1 MALKNFKDI
10 INNKAYFINSKDRDI
25 FEKGDLQSFFGLSNK
40 DAIEF
45 IVYDANN
52 NQLPQK
58 DWGLVRYIPMTTENI
73 SDYFLVA
80 DGTTFQ
86 RFNFPSEYFIDIER
100 LLQEAG
106 YTNGIFKT
114 QVTLINHRVG
124 SNDKFDKLWISEI
137 SPSRTEVRLFPL
149 KRKET
154 EGTDLFQRFGIFVK
168 DGQFREDTIAEALS
182 IVEDVNPIDVAK
194 HLTDKWGKNW
204 IDKLK
209 TEYKINSLEG
219 FLQKVQST
227 FTQAAINEFTNRIS
241 DPNDLNFGKPKTT
254 KPNLE
259 LSKTNVKKTCIDLY
273 IRALDFNLSKPV
285 FNSTAQINLDT
296 NASVDIV
303 SQVKQLKESDANI
316 EATDTK
322 IGPKEKRE
330 NRKRS
335 EEQSKKATLKKKK
348 EFQLEIPPTPPPIA
362 APPEDLGEGKKYN
375 KYQITRMGIPAAY
388 AQSLFTYL
396 DDSGTLQTIQTDQY
410 GPVGTFC
417 MEENSWQGAYGL
429 YRFENFGPCGTRL
442 PKDTEIIDYTPK
454 LPPTM
459 PDVIITPV
467 GLPNINLNLPISSPT
482 PAPPSFIGG
491 GGRGGGNTTNTE
503 GINTSE
509 FGFGQRD
516 RNVIERDNIQIME

>member
-45 IVYDANN
+45 IVYDAND

-58 DWGLVRYIPMTTENI
+58 DWGLVRYIPMTSENI

-86 RFNFPSEYFIDIER
+86 RFNFPSEYFIDVER

-106 YTNGIFKT
+106 YINGIFKT

-124 SNDKFDKLWISEI
+124 SNEKFDKLWISEI
-137 SPSRTEVRLFPL
+137 SPSRTEIRLFPL

-154 EGTDLFQRFGIFVK
+154 EGTDLFERFEIFVK

-209 TEYKINSLEG
+209 TEYKINSLES
-219 FLQKVQST
+219 FLQKVQNT

-259 LSKTNVKKTCIDLY
+259 LSKANVKKTCIDLY

-285 FNSTAQINLDT
+285 FNSTSQINLDT
-296 NASVDIV
+296 NPSVDIV
-303 SQVKQLKESDANI
+303 SQVKTIKESDELI
-316 EATDTK
+316 EAASIKQIGTQDK
-322 IGPKEKRE
+322 IERRIKT
-330 NRKRS
+330 
-335 EEQSKKATLKKKK
+335 EEESKVITFKKKK

-362 APPEDLGEGKKYN
+362 APTEDITSQKNYKS
-375 KYQITRMGIPAAY
+375 YQITRMGIPASY

-396 DDSGTLQTIQTDQY
+396 DDKGKLQTIQTDQY
-410 GPVGTFC
+410 GDVGTFC
-417 MEENSWQGAYGL
+417 MEENSWQGAFGL
-429 YRFENFGPCGTRL
+429 YKFTYLGICGSQL
-442 PKDTEIIDYTPK
+442 PKDTEVVDYTPK
-454 LPPTM
+454 VPQTM
-459 PDVIITPV
+459 PDVLITPV
-467 GLPNINLNLPISSPT
+467 GLPNINLNLPPTAPT
-482 PAPPSFIGG
+482 PAPQPLIGG
-491 GGRGGGNTTNTE
+491 GGRGGGNISNLE
-503 GINTSE
+503 VIDNSG
-509 FGFGQRD
+509 FGFRD